1 MISGNQNQYLQ
12 LIKLAITTKQQ
23 YISSIEDLRNTA
35 ESAMTSRYDTQRE
48 TLDVEARSQED
59 LLIKLKDLLKEMSK
73 AKPMSII
80 DSGAE
85 IVVNVNGEEVKGLY
99 SKISASVDGIKI
111 ITPYS
116 PLGAAIKGKK
126 VGDEFVFNGMDA
138 KISGVICSVS

>member
-1 MISGNQNQYLQ
+1 
-12 LIKLAITTKQQ
+12 
-23 YISSIEDLRNTA
+23 
-35 ESAMTSRYDTQRE
+35 
-48 TLDVEARSQED
+48 
-59 LLIKLKDLLKEMSK
+59 
-73 AKPMSII
+73 MSII

-126 VGDEFVFNGMDA
+126 VGD
-138 KISGVICSVS
+138 